1 MKKIFLILYLLIG
14 ITSVKAGCYKY
25 ARAGGI
31 SNRTN
36 GHQTDCRSFGTF
48 NVEGTVDKSCFTT
61 LSSSN
66 ESVVRLG
73 FSGSKPCFY
82 SVGHGIA
89 TATISI
95 KASCMCSGVAYS
107 ETFTVNLSEWGLRN
121 IGVEGIKTIR
131 IDDKVKTYTITV
143 PANVSSVNVI
153 ATPNDK
159 RSKVVGT
166 GVKNLVTG
174 NNTFK
179 VSVTSITNRTETYTL
194 IVVREKAVDVT
205 KIIVDD
211 KLQMNIDESYAL
223 KVKYEP
229 SDAIAN
235 LKYETSNSSVAT
247 VSSDGTI
254 TAIKPGTATIT
265 VSSNGVKATVEVT
278 VRQNVSGIKFKKD
291 MIKLFYGESAKLEYE
306 IYPYNAT
313 DKKVKFSSSDPSV
326 VKVLEDGTIIATGVG
341 KANIFVVTEDSD
353 YSSLCVVKVT
363 QKIEKIYLST
373 LNFSLKIGESKKIS
387 VTLEPDRELG
397 EEVIWESSNNNIAY
411 VDNGL
416 VLARGAG
423 TAQITAKSTS
433 GGAISTVIVTVEGE
447 KKPTNNLLYIIISI
461 IILAMLGGLLILNKK
476 NQNKID

>member
-1 MKKIFLILYLLIG
+1 MKKLFLVLYLLIG

-25 ARAGGI
+25 VKVGGI

-36 GHQTDCRSFGTF
+36 GHQNECRSFGTF
-48 NVEGTVDKSCFTT
+48 NVEGTVDRSCFTT

-66 ESVVRLG
+66 ESVVKLG
-73 FSGSKPCFY
+73 FSGNKPCFK
-82 SVGHGIA
+82 SLGHGIA

-95 KASCMCSGVAYS
+95 KASCMCNGIAYS
-107 ETFTVNLSEWGLRN
+107 ETFKVNLSEWGLRN
-121 IGVEGIKTIR
+121 IGVEGIETIK
-131 IDDKVKTYTITV
+131 IDDKVETYTIIV
-143 PANVSSVNVI
+143 PANVNSVNVI
-153 ATPNDK
+153 ATANDK
-159 RSKVVGT
+159 KSKVVGT

-194 IVVREKAVDVT
+194 IIVREKAVDVT

-254 TAIKPGTATIT
+254 KAIKPGTSTIT
-265 VSSNGVKATVEVT
+265 VSSNGIKATIEVI

-291 MIKLFYGESAKLEYE
+291 IVELFYGESVKLEYE
-306 IYPYNAT
+306 IYPYNVT
-313 DKKVKFSSSDPSV
+313 DKKVKFLSSDPSV
-326 VKVLEDGTIIATGVG
+326 VKVLEDGTLITTGVG
-341 KANIFVVTEDSD
+341 KSNISVVTKDSD

-373 LNFSLKIGESKKIS
+373 LNFSLKIGESKQIS

-397 EEVIWESSNNNIAY
+397 EKVVWESSNNNIAY

-423 TAQITAKSTS
+423 TAKITAKSTS
-433 GGAISTVIVTVEGE
+433 GAASSTIVVTVEGQ
-447 KKPTNNLLYIIISI
+447 KKSTNKLLYITISI
-461 IILAMLGGLLILNKK
+461 IILAALTWLLILNEK
-476 NQNKID
+476 NRNKID